1 MDLGFLMLL
10 LPFVALVSS
19 KPLRTSDE
27 MASNLDNPEDEVTY
41 PFDLW
46 DFENQMAYLDRMS
59 EIMEAKNQPVSS
71 LFIGN

>member
-1 MDLGFLMLL
+1 MLL
-10 LPFVALVSS
+10 LPFVTLVSS

>member
-10 LPFVALVSS
+10 FLFVTLVSS

-27 MASNLDNPEDEVTY
+27 MASNLEDPEDEAAY

-59 EIMEAKNQPVSS
+59 ETMETNNQPVSS
-71 LFIGN
+71 LIIGN